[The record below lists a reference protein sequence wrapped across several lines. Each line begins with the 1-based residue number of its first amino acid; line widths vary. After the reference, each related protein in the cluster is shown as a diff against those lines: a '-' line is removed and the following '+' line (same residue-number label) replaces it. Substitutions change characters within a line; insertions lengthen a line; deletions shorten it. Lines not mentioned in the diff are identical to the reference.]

1 MKPSPVFLRVTR
13 RLFGVLA
20 ACLLTVAI
28 GVPVAVAKGGLE
40 NAQHNLAQAQ
50 KQAKTLGN
58 QISHTRARVQQIQQE
73 IAGLQGEIKIAEA
86 EYQQVVD
93 DLAKTQAEQD
103 ETRAEYDTVKERMN
117 ERART
122 TFERGPGGSLEFLL
136 GATSLADLSARQ
148 EFIVALQAQDANTSN
163 ELQNLSQ
170 KLKDQAEKQKALKD
184 AKQQALSYL
193 QDQRDKLASRQSE
206 ARGLLSSLQRDL
218 AAAHR
223 LEKKWQHKVQVIV
236 AQQSA
241 STGTGG
247 PSPFDVCPVPDHT
260 WIANDFGAPRVG
272 HTHQGNDIGARYG
285 AEIVAPFEG
294 SAKSSSSTTGG
305 TQVYVYGQGG
315 YVFNAHLSKVGQM
328 GHVNPGDVIGYV
340 GTSGNASSTAPHD
353 HFEWH
358 PGGGSAVDPY
368 AFLMAVC

>member
-122 TFERGPGGSLEFLL
+122 TFERGPGGP
-136 GATSLADLSARQ
+136 RQ
-148 EFIVALQAQDANTSN
+148 
-163 ELQNLSQ
+163 
-170 KLKDQAEKQKALKD
+170 
-184 AKQQALSYL
+184 
-193 QDQRDKLASRQSE
+193 
-206 ARGLLSSLQRDL
+206 
-218 AAAHR
+218 
-223 LEKKWQHKVQVIV
+223 
-236 AQQSA
+236 
-241 STGTGG
+241 
-247 PSPFDVCPVPDHT
+247 
-260 WIANDFGAPRVG
+260 
-272 HTHQGNDIGARYG
+272 GAR
-285 AEIVAPFEG
+285 
-294 SAKSSSSTTGG
+294 
-305 TQVYVYGQGG
+305 
-315 YVFNAHLSKVGQM
+315 
-328 GHVNPGDVIGYV
+328 
-340 GTSGNASSTAPHD
+340 
-353 HFEWH
+353 
-358 PGGGSAVDPY
+358 
-368 AFLMAVC
+368 

>member
-1 MKPSPVFLRVTR
+1 MKPSPVFLRGTR

-20 ACLLTVAI
+20 ACLLTAAI
-28 GVPVAVAKGGLE
+28 AVPAAAKGGLE

-170 KLKDQAEKQKALKD
+170 KLKDQAEKQKELKD

-206 ARGLLSSLQRDL
+206 QRGLLTSLQHDL
-218 AAAHR
+218 AQAHH

-236 AQQSA
+236 AKQSA

-285 AEIVAPFEG
+285 AEIVAPFAG

-340 GTSGNASSTAPHD
+340 GTSGNAASTAPHD